1 MYWIALQ
8 VLPDTAQPEGDTTP
22 GDDGS
27 PALVD
32 ALTALGWKAL
42 QFTPKVVRLEKVVL
56 LEVSASERLWGGR
69 QLLLRHIL
77 ETSRAVAAVQY
88 AQGATS
94 LIAVARLQTVG
105 LVGSVPDELP
115 LTALEAARPHL
126 ATLQRI
132 GCTQWG
138 HLRALPRGGVAR
150 RFGAPLLD
158 ALGRAYG
165 HKPELYPWLGLPEV
179 FEATLE
185 LFAQVETASAMLFGA
200 RRLLHQLQV
209 WLQARHWGVLAL
221 ELMWTMDTRRD
232 IATQGQL
239 VLRTAEPTGD
249 MAHLQRLLG
258 EHLVK
263 ITLPAPVL
271 YLHMRSLET
280 QKLSNETVSLLPD
293 EQKKGEG
300 LHHLLERLSARL
312 GSHKVLQQK
321 FQSDYRPEQM
331 QVWQPDRN
339 AKNSMLLC
347 ADGKWV
353 EARSDQQENALY
365 PTWLLASPLRLTV
378 REGSP
383 QYQGA
388 LTFLGGPHRLE
399 AGWWGASDCALR
411 DYFLVRSEQAG
422 LLWIYRQRLAGQGAA
437 RRMAAAD
444 SKWYLHGLFA

>member
-1 MYWIALQ
+1 MHWIALR
-8 VLPDTAQPEGDTTP
+8 VMSDPARPGGDTKSC
-22 GDDGS
+22 DDRS

-32 ALTALGWKAL
+32 ALTALGWRAL

-56 LEVSASERLWGGR
+56 LEVSACERLWGGR
-69 QLLLRHIL
+69 QPLLRHLL
-77 ETSRAVAAVQY
+77 ESSRTVAAIQY

-94 LIAVARLQTVG
+94 LIAVARLQTFR
-105 LVGSVPDELP
+105 LVDAAPDELP
-115 LTALEAARPHL
+115 LAALDAARPHM

-158 ALGRAYG
+158 ALDRAYG
-165 HKPELYPWLGLPEV
+165 HKPDLYPWLVLPEV

-221 ELMWTMDTRRD
+221 ELVWTMDTRRE

-258 EHLVK
+258 EHLAR
-263 ITLPAPVL
+263 IILPAPVL
-271 YLHMRSLET
+271 YLHMRTLET
-280 QKLSNETVSLLPD
+280 QKLSNETARLLPD
-293 EQKKGEG
+293 QQKTGDS
-300 LHHLLERLSARL
+300 LHHLIERLSARL
-312 GSHKVLQQK
+312 GAHKVLQQK

-331 QVWQPDRN
+331 QVWEPNRN
-339 AKNSMLLC
+339 AKNSMQLC

-353 EARSDQQENALY
+353 EARNDQQENGLY
-365 PTWLLASPLRLTV
+365 PTWLLVSPLRLTV

-383 QYQGA
+383 LHQGA
-388 LTFLGGPHRLE
+388 LTFLAGPHRLE
-399 AGWWGASDCALR
+399 AGWWGAGDCALR
-411 DYFLVRSEQAG
+411 DYFLVHSEQAG

-437 RRMAAAD
+437 GLMAAAD